1 MKHKKLCGGGGL
13 LPCAGSQLSHHF
25 LELAQS
31 FGVEWWG
38 RWQANI
44 SVPIVVKI
52 FCKAAVLPLFVPQKA
67 DVLAL
72 LCSVLWGTDSSRSA
86 WKILTQVVGAKIA
99 TLKKAQLLE
108 VLIVS
113 YIHGTVPNDTEVT
126 LWDVMWGRG
135 GWVLLT
141 PYMIEILVKS
151 IRTIKI
157 YEKKPNSHT
166 NMLTTFCY
174 KTLAWVWADS
184 HVIIY
189 KNIV

>member
-1 MKHKKLCGGGGL
+1 MGEVTSQHQ
-13 LPCAGSQLSHHF
+13 CANCCQNF
-25 LELAQS
+25 LHSCCSPTICLTK
-31 FGVEWWG
+31 G
-38 RWQANI
+38 RR
-44 SVPIVVKI
+44 P
-52 FCKAAVLPLFVPQKA
+52 F
-67 DVLAL
+67 AL
-72 LCSVLWGTDSSRSA
+72 LCPALWGTDSSRSA
-86 WKILTQVVGAKIA
+86 WKILTPVVGAKIA
-99 TLKKAQLLE
+99 TLKKAQMLE
-108 VLIVS
+108 VLKVS
-113 YIHGTVPNDTEVT
+113 YIHGSVPNNTEVT

-174 KTLAWVWADS
+174 KNLAWVWADS
-184 HVIIY
+184 HMIIY